1 MALTGLTLLVI
12 VLIRDGGGSPTLVGG
27 VNSIGAAG
35 GLVGAFL
42 SARVAR
48 RFRGRTVVLVSGWL
62 IVAVMAGIAAVRAP
76 WQVGLL
82 LALLLITIGPMNVIF
97 STYET
102 RMIPDALSARVS
114 NAIDFGSSLLRAF
127 GPALA
132 GVLAAG
138 LGPRIALLLLA
149 IPVAALAASAH
160 VVTGLHALNVP
171 IDEIVAEESVEV
183 S

>member
-1 MALTGLTLLVI
+1 M
-12 VLIRDGGGSPTLVGG
+12 
-27 VNSIGAAG
+27 NSIGAAG

-62 IVAVMAGIAAVRAP
+62 LVAVIAGIAIVRAP
-76 WQVGLL
+76 WGVGLL
-82 LALLLITIGPMNVIF
+82 LALMLITIGPMNVIF

-114 NAIDFGSSLLRAF
+114 NAIDFGSSLLRAL
-127 GPALA
+127 GPLLA
-132 GVLAAG
+132 GLCSAAY
-138 LGPRIALLLLA
+138 GPRIALLLLA
-149 IPVAALAASAH
+149 IPVAALAASTHLAS
-160 VVTGLHALNVP
+160 GLHALNLP
-171 IDEIVAEESVEV
+171 IDEIVAEEPVEV